1 MKLYYLPGACSL
13 APHIFFEWLKLPY
26 ELVKADPKDPGYKLI
41 NPMLSVP
48 ALITEKLGTLTQV
61 GAILRY
67 QATLP
72 GGAAFGP
79 QPDSAREIYEFD
91 HWEAFFTGD
100 VHPAFF
106 PFFGPQRYT
115 TDTSEAALGNVRAA
129 APALV
134 ERVFAVLDAHLADR
148 RYIVGERLSF
158 IDAYATPMLR
168 WAKTG
173 LPETF
178 AKFPGVQRHYRMMS
192 DDPGVSAALSQ
203 QGLKA

>member
-1 MKLYYLPGACSL
+1 
-13 APHIFFEWLKLPY
+13 
-26 ELVKADPKDPGYKLI
+26 
-41 NPMLSVP
+41 MLSVP
-48 ALITEKLGTLTQV
+48 ALITEKLGTLTQA

-79 QPDSAREIYEFD
+79 QPGNAREIYEFD
-91 HWEAFFTGD
+91 HWESFFTGD

-115 TDTSEAALGNVRAA
+115 TDASEAALANVRAA

-134 ERVFAVLDAHLADR
+134 ERVFAVLDAHLAQR
-148 RYIVGERLSF
+148 QHIIGERLSF

-173 LPETF
+173 MPETF
-178 AKFPGVQRHYRMMS
+178 AKFPGIQRHYQMMC
-192 DDPGVSAALSQ
+192 DDPGVRAALSQ
-203 QGLKA
+203 QGLKP

>member
-48 ALITEKLGTLTQV
+48 ALTTKKLGTLTQV

-79 QPDSAREIYEFD
+79 HPNNAREIYEFD
-91 HWEAFFTGD
+91 HWESFFTGD

-115 TDTSEAALGNVRAA
+115 TDASEAALTSVRAA

-134 ERVFAVLDAHLADR
+134 ERVFAVLDAHLAQHQF
-148 RYIVGERLSF
+148 IAGERLSF

-173 LPETF
+173 MAETF
-178 AKFPGVQRHYRMMS
+178 AKFPGVQRHYEMMC
-192 DDPGVSAALSQ
+192 DNPGVRAALSQ
-203 QGLKA
+203 QDLKA

>member
-26 ELVKADPKDPGYKLI
+26 ELVKANPKDPGFKLI

-48 ALITEKLGTLTQV
+48 ALTTEKMGTLTQA

-79 QPDSAREIYEFD
+79 HPDNAQEIYEFD
-91 HWEAFFTGD
+91 HWECFFTGD

-115 TDTSEAALGNVRAA
+115 TDGSDAAVANVRAA

-134 ERVFAVLDAHLADR
+134 ERVFAVLDAHLAQHQ
-148 RYIVGERLSF
+148 YIVGEQLSF

-173 LPETF
+173 MPEIF
-178 AKFPGVQRHYRMMS
+178 QEFPGVQRHYQMMC
-192 DDPGVSAALSQ
+192 DNPGVRAAMSQ
-203 QGLKA
+203 QDLKA